1 MYASKD
7 YQNSGAGQLLSYISR
22 EQHDL
27 RDRSGNWMT
36 GEDVDEFIECSEQ
49 HEYEE
54 HWVLSPD
61 HGDRLSDDE
70 LSLAARKTM
79 SEHVADRPTATYCY
93 AIHRDTEHPH
103 VQVAVTGEKH
113 DLWTEQQDLDRVRE
127 RAREHTRERE
137 YQHERARE
145 RKRDRE
151 RERQR
156 RREHEREQE
165 RERDRDRSRGRE
177 W

>member
-7 YQNSGAGQLLSYISR
+7 YQNSGASQLLSYISR
-22 EQHDL
+22 EPHEL
-27 RDRSGNWMT
+27 RDRQGNRMSGN
-36 GEDVDEFIECSEQ
+36 DVEEFVDRSERNQ
-49 HEYEE
+49 YEE

-61 HGDRLSDDE
+61 HGEHLSDDE

-79 SEHVADRPTATYCY
+79 SEHVSDRPTATYCY

-103 VQVAVTGEKH
+103 VQVAVTGEKR
-113 DLWTEQQDLDRVRE
+113 DLWTDQQDLDKVRE

-137 YQHERARE
+137 HQHERARE
-145 RKRDRE
+145 QKRQRE

-156 RREHEREQE
+156 KREREREQD
-165 RERDRDRSRGRE
+165 RERSRGWGR
-177 W
+177 

>member
-7 YQNSGAGQLLSYISR
+7 YRDSGAGQLLSYISR
-22 EQHDL
+22 ERHEL
-27 RDRSGNWMT
+27 RDRSGDRMA
-36 GEDVDEFIECSEQ
+36 GEDVDEFVERSEE

-61 HGDRLSDDE
+61 HGESLSDDE

-79 SEHVADRPTATYCY
+79 SEHVSDRPTATYCY
-93 AIHRDTEHPH
+93 AIHRDTDHPH
-103 VQVAVTGEKH
+103 VQVAVTGEKR

-137 YQHERARE
+137 HQHERARE
-145 RKRDRE
+145 HKHE
-151 RERQR
+151 RQRQR
-156 RREHEREQE
+156 RREREQE
-165 RERDRDRSRGRE
+165 QKQERDRDRDRGRGRGR
-177 W
+177 